1 MAVLADLVAT
11 GWPLVLALAGAAA
24 WEGWRGGRR
33 RTALNRAMHEL
44 RRPLQSLF
52 LAVQLGPAQTGPAL
66 PSSLALVNAAL
77 ADLDREINR
86 EGAVRLSS
94 TRPGISAADNP
105 DASCLAL
112 ARAAAARWAC
122 RAQVAEGSVGLRW
135 RAGSDFR
142 VGAPERVAQALD
154 NLIDN
159 AIVHG
164 GGQVT
169 IDVSRSERGV
179 RLAVCDRGA
188 GPGAEARSPASVLA
202 RLTGKRR
209 HGHGLAVVREV
220 AATLGGRFILRPSP
234 WGTRAVLEVPVTD
247 AALPRPA

>member
-1 MAVLADLVAT
+1 MAAELATLVV
-11 GWPLVLALAGAAA
+11 GLAGVA
-24 WEGWRGGRR
+24 WAGWRGGRR

-52 LAVQLGPAQTGPAL
+52 LSVGGGPAQIGPAL
-66 PSSLALVNAAL
+66 PTSLALVNAAL

-86 EGAVRLSS
+86 EGALRFSAMN
-94 TRPGISAADNP
+94 PGGVAMGSP
-105 DASCLAL
+105 GASCMAL
-112 ARAAAARWAC
+112 ARAATARWGH
-122 RAQVAEGSVGLRW
+122 RAEAAGGCIDLRW
-135 RAGSDFR
+135 RAGADFR
-142 VGAPERVAQALD
+142 LGAPERVAQALD

-159 AIVHG
+159 AIEHG

-188 GPGAEARSPASVLA
+188 GPGTEARSPASVLA
-202 RLTGKRR
+202 RLTGRRR
-209 HGHGLAVVREV
+209 HGHGLNVVREV
-220 AATLGGRFILRPSP
+220 AAALGGRFILRPSP
-234 WGTRAVLEVPVTD
+234 WGTRAVLEVPVAD

>member
-1 MAVLADLVAT
+1 VAALADIAAA
-11 GWPLVLALAGAAA
+11 GWPLVLALAGTAA

-52 LAVQLGPAQTGPAL
+52 LAVQAGSARTGPAL

-86 EGAVRLSS
+86 EGAVRLS
-94 TRPGISAADNP
+94 AARSGEVAVATP
-105 DASCLAL
+105 DSSCLAL
-112 ARAAAARWAC
+112 VRAAAARWGP
-122 RAQVAEGSVGLRW
+122 RAEVAGGSIELRW

-142 VGAPERVAQALD
+142 IGTPERVGQALD

-159 AIVHG
+159 AIEHG
-164 GGQVT
+164 GGRVT

-188 GPGAEARSPASVLA
+188 GPDAQGRSPASVLA
-202 RLTGKRR
+202 RLTGRR
-209 HGHGLAVVREV
+209 RRGHGLTVVREV
-220 AATLGGRFILRPSP
+220 AGALGGRFILRPSP

>member
-1 MAVLADLVAT
+1 MAPELATFAFGLAAVA
-11 GWPLVLALAGAAA
+11 WA
-24 WEGWRGGRR
+24 GWRGGRR

-52 LAVQLGPAQTGPAL
+52 LSVQVNSAQAGPAL

-86 EGAVRLSS
+86 FSGNA
-94 TRPGISAADNP
+94 TSATP

-112 ARAAAARWAC
+112 VRAATARWAH
-122 RAQVAEGSVGLRW
+122 RAEIAGGSVDLRW

-142 VGAPERVAQALD
+142 IAAPERVAQALD

-159 AIVHG
+159 AIEHG
-164 GGQVT
+164 GGRVK

-188 GPGAEARSPASVLA
+188 GPDAETKSPTSVLA
-202 RLTGKRR
+202 RLTGRR
-209 HGHGLAVVREV
+209 RRGHGLSVVRDV
-220 AATLGGRFILRPSP
+220 AAALGGRFILRPSP
-234 WGTRAVLEVPVTD
+234 WGTRAVLEVPVTEP
-247 AALPRPA
+247 ALPRPA

>member
-1 MAVLADLVAT
+1 MATELAT
-11 GWPLVLALAGAAA
+11 LALGLAVAA
-24 WEGWRGGRR
+24 WAGWRGGRR

-52 LAVQLGPAQTGPAL
+52 LAMQVGPAQSSPAL

-86 EGAVRLSS
+86 EGPVRL
-94 TRPGISAADNP
+94 TGVRGGDVASAEAP
-105 DASCLAL
+105 DASCLAI
-112 ARAAAARWAC
+112 ARAAAARWSC
-122 RAQVAEGSVGLRW
+122 RAEAAGGAVDLRW

-142 VGAPERVAQALD
+142 VGAPDRVAQALD

-159 AIVHG
+159 AIEHG
-164 GGQVT
+164 GGRVT

-188 GPGAEARSPASVLA
+188 GPEAEAKTPASILA
-202 RLTGKRR
+202 RLTGRR
-209 HGHGLAVVREV
+209 RRGHGLSIVREV
-220 AATLGGRFILRPSP
+220 AGALGGRFILRPSP
-234 WGTRAVLEVPVTD
+234 WGTRAVLEVPVMD

>member
-1 MAVLADLVAT
+1 MTVEVLLFA
-11 GWPLVLALAGAAA
+11 LALAGIAA

-33 RTALNRAMHEL
+33 RTALNRALHEL
-44 RRPLQSLF
+44 RRPLQSLL
-52 LAVQLGPAQTGPAL
+52 LAVQIGPARTGPAL
-66 PSSLALVNAAL
+66 PSSLALVSAAL

-86 EGAVRLSS
+86 EGAVRLS
-94 TRPGISAADNP
+94 AARSGGTTAAAP

-112 ARAAAARWAC
+112 VRTASARWGF
-122 RAQVAEGSVGLRW
+122 RAEAAGGSIELRW
-135 RAGSDFR
+135 RAGADFQ

-159 AIVHG
+159 AIAHG
-164 GGQVT
+164 GGSVT

-188 GPGAEARSPASVLA
+188 GPDAEARSPASVLA
-202 RLTGKRR
+202 RLTGRRR

-220 AATLGGRFILRPSP
+220 AAALGGRFILRPSP
-234 WGTRAVLEVPVTD
+234 WGTRAVLEVPVND
-247 AALPRPA
+247 AVLPRPA

>member
-1 MAVLADLVAT
+1 VAELATFA
-11 GWPLVLALAGAAA
+11 LALAGVAI
-24 WEGWRGGRR
+24 WEGWRDGRR

-44 RRPLQSLF
+44 RRPLQGLF
-52 LAVQLGPAQTGPAL
+52 LAVQAGSAETRSGL

-86 EGAVRLSS
+86 EGTVLL
-94 TRPGISAADNP
+94 SAARSGVVAAESP

-112 ARAAAARWAC
+112 ARAAAARWGC
-122 RAQVAEGSVGLRW
+122 RAEVAGGSVELRW
-135 RAGSDFR
+135 RAGTDFR

-154 NLIDN
+154 NLIAN
-159 AIVHG
+159 AIEHG

-188 GPGAEARSPASVLA
+188 GPETEVRTPTSVLA
-202 RLTGKRR
+202 RLTGRR
-209 HGHGLAVVREV
+209 RRGHGLSVVREV
-220 AATLGGRFILRPSP
+220 AAALGGRFILRPSP

-247 AALPRPA
+247 AALPRAA

>member
-1 MAVLADLVAT
+1 MAELAT
-11 GWPLVLALAGAAA
+11 LAIVFAGAAA

-33 RTALNRAMHEL
+33 REALNRAMHEL

-52 LAVQLGPAQTGPAL
+52 LAVQLGPGRSGPAL

-77 ADLDREINR
+77 ADLDRAINR
-86 EGAVRLSS
+86 EGAARLAAA
-94 TRPGISAADNP
+94 RSADIATGTT

-112 ARAAAARWAC
+112 ARAATARWGP
-122 RAQVAEGSVGLRW
+122 RAEVAGGSVELRW

-142 VGAPERVAQALD
+142 VAAPERVGQALD

-159 AIVHG
+159 AIEHG
-164 GGQVT
+164 GGRVT

-188 GPGAEARSPASVLA
+188 GPEAEARTPASVLA
-202 RLTGKRR
+202 RLTGRRR
-209 HGHGLAVVREV
+209 HGHGLEVVREV
-220 AATLGGRFILRPSP
+220 ATALGGRFILRPSP
-234 WGTRAVLEVPVTD
+234 WGTRAVLEVPVAD

>member
-1 MAVLADLVAT
+1 MEAELATLAVGLVA
-11 GWPLVLALAGAAA
+11 AAA

-52 LAVQLGPAQTGPAL
+52 LVVQGGPVQAGSAL

-86 EGAVRLSS
+86 EGAVFLSAVRGGGPAS
-94 TRPGISAADNP
+94 ETP
-105 DASCLAL
+105 DMSCLAL
-112 ARAAAARWAC
+112 ARAAAARWGC
-122 RAQVAEGSVGLRW
+122 RADVAGGSVELRW
-135 RAGSDFR
+135 RAGADFR
-142 VGAPERVAQALD
+142 IGAPERVAQALD

-159 AIVHG
+159 AIEHG
-164 GGQVT
+164 GGRVT

-188 GPGAEARSPASVLA
+188 GPSAEAKSPASILA
-202 RLTGKRR
+202 RLTGRR
-209 HGHGLAVVREV
+209 RRGHGLSVVREV
-220 AATLGGRFILRPSP
+220 AAALGGRFILRPSP
-234 WGTRAVLEVPVTD
+234 WGTRAVLEVPVID
-247 AALPRPA
+247 AALPHAA